1 MRHPPGD
8 IPLLVE
14 DWKGEAGGIPLIT
27 AGDRR
32 QLSGSDEIVTDMG
45 LASFAR
51 IGHLCSSPNSYGI
64 RPAVVRKRQRG

>member
-1 MRHPPGD
+1 VRHPPGD

-45 LASFAR
+45 LASSPGSGICAAR
-51 IGHLCSSPNSYGI
+51 LILTESD
-64 RPAVVRKRQRG
+64 QR